1 MDNVMG
7 IDYRYVVPEQE
18 NARMN
23 IEILAGE
30 YKGTIYKYGQVKLDE
45 SDPNNVYLNFV
56 FDIVETPLG
65 KNVIEKDLNFKN
77 KIGDILVNVLE
88 TQLKL
93 DDKEEADDEPVSNNI
108 KEFDL

>member
-1 MDNVMG
+1 MDNIMG
-7 IDYRYVVPEQE
+7 IDFRFVLPEE
-18 NARMN
+18 DNARMN

-30 YKGTIYKYGQVKLDE
+30 YKGTIYKYGQVKVDE
-45 SDPNNVYLNFV
+45 TDQSSVYLNFI
-56 FDIVETPLG
+56 FDIVETPL
-65 KNVIEKDLNFKN
+65 IMEDLEKDLNFKN

-93 DDKEEADDEPVSNNI
+93 TDKEEVDEPVTDDN